1 MKQEENLC
9 IQEDN
14 SMITIKARGDFRKTE
29 SFFNRL
35 IKADYVSI
43 LSKYGR
49 MGVDALT
56 AATPQDSGRT
66 ASSWEYQIIDSGNSA
81 SIVWSNTNVNN
92 GVNIAIILQYGH
104 GTGTGGYVQ
113 GRDYINPAMQ
123 PIFDEIANEAWM
135 EVIRT

>member
-1 MKQEENLC
+1 
-9 IQEDN
+9 
-14 SMITIKARGDFRKTE
+14 MITIKAKGDFRKTE

-35 IKADYVSI
+35 IKADYLSI

-49 MGVDALT
+49 RGVDALA
-56 AATPQDSGRT
+56 AATPADSGKT
-66 ASSWEYQIIDSGNSA
+66 ASSWEYQIVDSGNSA
-81 SIVWSNTNVNN
+81 SIIWSNTNVNK
-92 GVNIAIILQYGH
+92 GVNIAVILQYGH
-104 GTGTGGYVQ
+104 GTRNGGYVQ

>member
-1 MKQEENLC
+1 
-9 IQEDN
+9 
-14 SMITIKARGDFRKTE
+14 MITIKARGDFRKTE

-35 IKADYVSI
+35 IKADYLSI

-49 MGVDALT
+49 RGVDALA
-56 AATPQDSGRT
+56 AATPADSGKT
-66 ASSWEYQIIDSGNSA
+66 ASSWEYQIVDSGDSA
-81 SIVWSNTNVNN
+81 SIVWSNTNVNK
-92 GVNIAIILQYGH
+92 GVNIAVILQYGH
-104 GTGTGGYVQ
+104 GTRNGGYVQ